1 MSEIISIK
9 IIQKTINKEKKR
21 FVNARELHKWLESKR
36 QFANWIKDRIEKYD
50 FVENIDYFKVIPY
63 KDLKQS
69 KKFDLPKLANQKPK
83 RGGDARSIDYILTI
97 DMAKG
102 RAFIIL

>member
-1 MSEIISIK
+1 M
-9 IIQKTINKEKKR
+9 
-21 FVNARELHKWLESKR
+21 NARELHR
-36 QFANWIKDRIEKYD
+36 QLKVGRFFANWIKDRIKKYD

-102 RAFIIL
+102 GAFIIL